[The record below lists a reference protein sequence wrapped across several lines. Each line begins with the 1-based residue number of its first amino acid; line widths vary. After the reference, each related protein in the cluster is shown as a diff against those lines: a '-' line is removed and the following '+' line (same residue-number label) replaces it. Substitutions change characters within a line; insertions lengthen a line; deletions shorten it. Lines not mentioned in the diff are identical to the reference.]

1 MLKRIVEV
9 INSGHR
15 FLVASHVRP
24 DGDAIGSILAMY
36 HALSDMGKEVV
47 VYNRDKT
54 PEVYRFLAASEVIVH
69 AIDSVDVFDAVILLD
84 CSEMERVGDEVGRI
98 GDAGRS
104 IINIDHHVSN
114 SGFSPLSV
122 VDTKASS
129 TGEIIFGLIEMLGVT
144 ITKDIATSIYTAVMT
159 DTGSFCYSNTT
170 SDTLTLAAKLVK
182 AGADPRT
189 IAENVY
195 ETKPLVQIK
204 LMEKALHT
212 LAFDWNGRIGSIV
225 VTQEML
231 EELGA
236 LPEHTEGL
244 VDLARSI
251 AGVDV
256 AVFYQEMSKN
266 NFKASLRSKRNID
279 VEKVAREFDGG
290 GHINA
295 SACRLEGNIDAVK
308 GRLTGSIMRITV
320 E

>member
-1 MLKRIVEV
+1 MLKRIVET

-36 HALSDMGKEVV
+36 HALSDMGKDVV

-54 PEVYRFLAASEVIVH
+54 PEVYRFLPASEAIVH
-69 AIDSVDVFDAVILLD
+69 TIDSVDAFDAAILLD

-98 GDAGRS
+98 GAAGS

-114 SGFSPLSV
+114 NGFSPLSL
-122 VDTKASS
+122 VDAKASS
-129 TGEIIFGLIEMLGVT
+129 TGEIIYGLIEMLGVT
-144 ITKDIATSIYTAVMT
+144 VTKDIATSIYTAVMT

-170 SDTLTLAAKLVK
+170 SDTLKLAARLVER
-182 AGADPRT
+182 GADPRR

-204 LMEKALHT
+204 LMEEALHT
-212 LAFDWNGRIGSIV
+212 LEIDLGARMGSIV
-225 VTQEML
+225 VTQGML
-231 EELGA
+231 AELGA

-244 VDLARSI
+244 VDLVRSI

-266 NFKASLRSKRNID
+266 NFKASLRSKGAID

-290 GHINA
+290 GHVNA
-295 SACRLEGNIDAVK
+295 SACRLEGDIDVVK
-308 GRLTGSIMRITV
+308 GRLAASIMRTTAD
-320 E
+320 

>member
-1 MLKRIVEV
+1 MLEKIVEI

-24 DGDAIGSILAMY
+24 DGDAIGSILALY
-36 HALSDMGKEVV
+36 HALRDRGKEVV
-47 VYNRDKT
+47 VYNHDKV
-54 PEVYRFLAASEVIVH
+54 PEIYRFLPDSEVIVH
-69 AIDSVDVFDAVILLD
+69 TIDSVDAFDAVILLD
-84 CSEMERVGDEVGRI
+84 CSEMERVGDEVEKI
-98 GDAGRS
+98 GAIGT

-114 SGFSPLSV
+114 DGFSPHSL

-129 TGEIIFGLIEMLGVT
+129 TGEIIYGLIKMLGVT
-144 ITKDIATSIYTAVMT
+144 ITKEIATSIYTAVMT
-159 DTGSFCYSNTT
+159 DTGAFCYSNTT
-170 SDTLTLAAKLVK
+170 SDTLKLAASLVT
-182 AGADPRT
+182 AGADPRR

-195 ETKPLVQIK
+195 ETKPLIQIK
-204 LMEKALHT
+204 LMEKALNT
-212 LAFDWNGRIGSIV
+212 LAFDVNGRIGSIV

-231 EELGA
+231 AELGA

-244 VDLARSI
+244 VDLVRSI

-266 NFKASLRSKRNID
+266 NFKASLRSKRDID
-279 VEKVAREFDGG
+279 IEKVAREFDGG

-295 SACRLEGNIDAVK
+295 SACRLEGDIDAVK
-308 GRLTGSIMRITV
+308 GKLTGSIMRIIA

>member
-1 MLKRIVEV
+1 MLERIAE
-9 INSGHR
+9 IISSGHR

-36 HALSDMGKEVV
+36 HALSDMGKDVV
-47 VYNRDKT
+47 VYNRDTT
-54 PEVYRFLAASEVIVH
+54 PEVYRFLTASEAIVH
-69 AIDSVDVFDAVILLD
+69 SIESADAFDAAILLD
-84 CSEMERVGDEVGRI
+84 CSDMERVGDEVERI
-98 GDAGRS
+98 GAAGR

-114 SGFSPLSV
+114 NGFSPLSL

-129 TGEIIFGLIEMLGVT
+129 TGEIIYGLIEMLGVT
-144 ITKDIATSIYTAVMT
+144 ITQDIATSIYTAIMT

-170 SDTLTLAAKLVK
+170 TDTLKLAARLVE
-182 AGADPRT
+182 AGADPRR

-204 LMEKALHT
+204 LMEEALHT
-212 LAFDWNGRIGSIV
+212 LEIDWKGKIGSIV
-225 VTQEML
+225 VTQGML
-231 EELGA
+231 AELGA

-244 VDLARSI
+244 VDLVRSI

-266 NFKASLRSKRNID
+266 NFKASLRSKRDID

-290 GHINA
+290 GHVNA
-295 SACRLEGNIDAVK
+295 SACRLEGDIDTVK
-308 GRLTGSIMRITV
+308 ERVSGSILRTTAH
-320 E
+320 

>member
-1 MLKRIVEV
+1 MLERIVEI
-9 INSGHR
+9 INSGHS

-24 DGDAIGSILAMY
+24 DGDAIGSILALY

-54 PEVYRFLAASEVIVH
+54 PEVYRFLPASEAIVH
-69 AIDSVDVFDAVILLD
+69 SIDSVDAFDAVILLD
-84 CSEMERVGDEVGRI
+84 CSELERVGDEAERI
-98 GDAGRS
+98 GAIGS

-114 SGFSPLSV
+114 NGFSPLSL
-122 VDTKASS
+122 VDIKASS
-129 TGEIIFGLIEMLGVT
+129 TGEIIYGLIEMLGVT
-144 ITKDIATSIYTAVMT
+144 VTKDIATSIYTAVMT
-159 DTGSFCYSNTT
+159 DTGAFCYSNTT
-170 SDTLTLAAKLVK
+170 SDTLTLAARLVE
-182 AGADPRT
+182 AGANPRT

-195 ETKPLVQIK
+195 ETKPLIQIK
-204 LMEKALHT
+204 LMEKALNT
-212 LAFDWNGRIGSIV
+212 LEIDLNGRIGSIV

-231 EELGA
+231 AELGA

-244 VDLARSI
+244 VDLVRSI

-266 NFKASLRSKRNID
+266 NFKASLRSKRDID
-279 VEKVAREFDGG
+279 IEKVAREFDGG

-308 GRLTGSIMRITV
+308 GRLAGSIMRITSD
-320 E
+320 